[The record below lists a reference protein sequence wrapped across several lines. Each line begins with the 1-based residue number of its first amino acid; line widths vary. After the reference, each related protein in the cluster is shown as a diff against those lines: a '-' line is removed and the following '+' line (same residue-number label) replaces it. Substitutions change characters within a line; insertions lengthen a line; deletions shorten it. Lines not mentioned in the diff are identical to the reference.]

1 MSQRTRAICRVPGS
15 TSNCGSGFDTLGLA
29 LSLYNEILVE
39 REDAA
44 DPADLGFGE
53 DLFLASAMA
62 RDTAERFFRAAGI
75 KPFAVKI
82 RIRGEVPQARGLGSS
97 VTVRGGILG
106 GLSWLSGADWDK
118 EKMVELIT
126 ELEGHPDNASASLL
140 GGFTVSRFL
149 DSPAKVESV
158 TQIEIGEELRFVVAA
173 PEFEVLTSASRA
185 VLPGSLSFADA
196 VASINSASCLV
207 AAFASGQYEALSGR
221 ARDRV
226 HEPYRLASIP
236 GAEAAIAAGVGA
248 GAYTGWLSGSGS
260 SVLCVCQK
268 PEASAV
274 RDAMAAAF
282 AQQGMASV
290 SYDLSGDNEGLKL
303 TLNE

>member
-15 TSNCGSGFDTLGLA
+15 TSNCGSGFDSLGLA

-44 DPADLGFGE
+44 DTAERGFGE
-53 DLFLASAMA
+53 DLFPTSEMA
-62 RDTAERFFRAAGI
+62 RETAARFFQAAGI

-106 GLSWLSGADWDK
+106 GLSWLSGADWSK
-118 EKMVELIT
+118 EMMVDLLT

-158 TQIEIGEELRFVVAA
+158 TQIEIGEDLRFVVAA

-185 VLPGSLSFADA
+185 VLPSSLSFADA
-196 VASINSASCLV
+196 IKSINSASCMV
-207 AAFASGQYEALSGR
+207 AALASGQYEALSGCGG
-221 ARDRV
+221 DRV

-236 GAEAAIAAGVGA
+236 GAEAAIAAGVEA

-268 PEASAV
+268 QEASAV
-274 RDAMAAAF
+274 TDAMAAAF
-282 AQQGMASV
+282 AQKGMKSV
-290 SYDLSGDNEGLKL
+290 SYNLSADNEGLKL
-303 TLNE
+303 ALSE